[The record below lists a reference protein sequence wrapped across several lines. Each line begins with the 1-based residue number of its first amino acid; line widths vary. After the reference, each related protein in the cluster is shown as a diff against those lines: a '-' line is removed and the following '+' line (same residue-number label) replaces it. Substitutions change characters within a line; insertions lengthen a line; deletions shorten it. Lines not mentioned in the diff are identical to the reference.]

1 MLPLGLYNV
10 HCTRPHEEGAW
21 TRGACTRSM
30 LNGLLR
36 QSRGLRGT
44 LRVQYESLS
53 GRKKQ
58 DAKHAKNTSG
68 RREANKGILFVN
80 VSQTVRLA
88 TRGHGGAGGISNTI
102 D

>member
-36 QSRGLRGT
+36 QTRGLWQSPNLVLT
-44 LRVQYESLS
+44 
-53 GRKKQ
+53 
-58 DAKHAKNTSG
+58 
-68 RREANKGILFVN
+68 RRYLC
-80 VSQTVRLA
+80 S
-88 TRGHGGAGGISNTI
+88 
-102 D
+102 

>member
-44 LRVQYESLS
+44 LRVQYESLIAGVKS
-53 GRKKQ
+53 RTPNMQKTHQGGGRQ
-58 DAKHAKNTSG
+58 T
-68 RREANKGILFVN
+68 REFCL
-80 VSQTVRLA
+80 
-88 TRGHGGAGGISNTI
+88 
-102 D
+102 